1 MKVNKK
7 YVSDKNTYAGNTPR
21 YIVVHNTD
29 NFAAGADALAHAKA
43 QYNGNLNT
51 SVHYYTDD
59 KKTVYQSAPHNE
71 GCWHVGVNYGGRLFG
86 TVNNKN
92 SIGVEMCVQAGY
104 DFNKAFAN
112 TVEFVRQLMAETG
125 IPADRVVQHYD
136 VCAKNCPSQIRKKGM
151 WEEFKKQIDNLND
164 VKDNNDSDKP
174 SGSFQKIKPLS
185 GYVKIFYKGKDG
197 LNIRTAPCLGDN
209 VAETVFE
216 GTCTVI
222 GISEDGHWYQ
232 LKSGLFITTG
242 REYVQFIE
250 KVPSASYMVKISIPN
265 LRIRKGPGT
274 NYGIQPGFTGKGVFT
289 VVEEAGGPGASGWGL
304 LKAYQK
310 ERNGWI
316 SLDYAV
322 RV

>member
-7 YVSDKNTYAGNTPR
+7 YVSDKNTYAGNTAR

-29 NFAAGADALAHAKA
+29 NFAEGADALAHAKA

-59 KKTVYQSAPHNE
+59 KKTVYQTAPHNR

-136 VCAKNCPSQIRKKGM
+136 VCAKNCPSQIRKMGM
-151 WEEFKKQIDNLND
+151 WEEFKKQIGSP
-164 VKDNNDSDKP
+164 NNTSSNGSII
-174 SGSFQKIKPLS
+174 SGGAGQAIKPIS

-197 LNIRTAPCLGDN
+197 LNIRKAPCIGDN
-209 VAETVFE
+209 VEHTVFE
-216 GTCTVI
+216 GTYTVG
-222 GISEDGHWYQ
+222 GISEDGQWYQ
-232 LKSGLFITTG
+232 LKSGLFITAG

-250 KVPSASYMVKISIPN
+250 TVSSTNYMVKISISN

-274 NYGIQPGFTGKGVFT
+274 NHEIQPGFTGRGVFT
-289 VVEEAGGPGASGWGL
+289 VVEEASGPGATGWGL

-310 ERNGWI
+310 NRNGWI
-316 SLDYAV
+316 SLDYAT

>member
-7 YVSDKNTYAGNTPR
+7 YGSDKNTYAGNAPQ

-43 QYNGNLNT
+43 QYSGNLST

-59 KKTVYQSAPHNE
+59 KKTVYQTAPHNK

-112 TVEFVRQLMAETG
+112 TVEFVRQLMVETG

-136 VCAKNCPSQIRKKGM
+136 VCAKNCPSQIRKKGL
-151 WEEFKKQIDNLND
+151 WEEFKKQI
-164 VKDNNDSDKP
+164 
-174 SGSFQKIKPLS
+174 GSPENSSSATLGGAGQTIKPLS

-197 LNIRTAPCLGDN
+197 LNIRKAPCMGDN
-209 VAETVFE
+209 VEQNVFE
-216 GTCTVI
+216 GTYTVV
-222 GISEDGHWYQ
+222 GISEDDQWYQ
-232 LKSGLFITTG
+232 LKSGLFITAG
-242 REYVQFIE
+242 REFVQFFE
-250 KVPSASYMVKISIPN
+250 TVSPANYMVRITISN

-274 NYGIQPGFTGKGVFT
+274 NYGVQPGFTGKGVFT
-289 VVEEAGGPGASGWGL
+289 VVEEANGPGSAGWGL

-310 ERNGWI
+310 DRDGWI
-316 SLDYAV
+316 SLDYAT